1 MTIFQKKSGKYP
13 ELGEVNWLRNLE
25 AAKGQAALNG
35 KPILLQFQEV
45 PGCSTCVN
53 YGRDVLS
60 LPLMVDLIEECF
72 VPVAIFNNVDGT
84 DAEVLAQFGEA
95 AWNNPVSY
103 FLSGTG
109 DVIGS
114 KLANRYN
121 ALSML
126 AKITETLRSMGRDIP
141 GYAELLRADL
151 LVEQG
156 LSRKVVF
163 ETPCFW
169 SGETTLAQHP
179 AVLTT
184 LAGWIGGEEVV
195 EVAFDPEHA
204 EAATLTA
211 YAERE
216 GFRLANQRGFRGD
229 EDPQYYLSKTRFA
242 LLPLSPAQ
250 RTRINL
256 DIPYKTSPERN
267 LSPSQKAWMEDPR
280 LEQVSGRSAYK
291 TPFEGEWRQLA
302 ARLADAGSPG
312 PMAPTRG

>member
-1 MTIFQKKSGKYP
+1 MTIFQKKTGKYP
-13 ELGEVNWLRNLE
+13 ELGEVNWLRSLE

-60 LPLMVDLIEECF
+60 RPLMVELIEECF
-72 VPVAIFNNVDGT
+72 VPVAIFNNVDGA

-103 FLSGTG
+103 FLSSTG
-109 DVIGS
+109 NVIGS
-114 KLANRYN
+114 KLQNRYN

-126 AKITETLRSMGRDIP
+126 DKIIETLRSLGRDVP
-141 GYAELLRADL
+141 GYADLLRADL

-184 LAGWIGGEEVV
+184 LAGWVDGEEVV
-195 EVAFDPEHA
+195 EAEFDPEHD
-204 EAATLTA
+204 EASTLIA

-216 GFRLANQRGFRGD
+216 GFRLTNQRGFRVD

-250 RTRINL
+250 RTRINV

-267 LSPSQKAWMEDPR
+267 LSPSQKAWMAEPR
-280 LEQVSGRSAYK
+280 LEGASSRAAYK
-291 TPFEGEWRQLA
+291 AAFEGEWRQLA
-302 ARLADAGSPG
+302 TRLADAGSPV
-312 PMAPTRG
+312 PADR